1 MAPSNDR
8 AGLLPAVFAVLL
20 TLFAVGGS
28 VGFLAFQG
36 KEQQRFLAA
45 RSVRCSGGA
54 TDACDALRSLCL
66 KRDPDA
72 CVALADA
79 HLAPGPSHDA
89 REAARLLGEACR
101 YRHPRACSRAGR
113 MALEGAETP
122 KDVPEAKKLLEHGC
136 EIGAL
141 EACALRKTIP

>member
-1 MAPSNDR
+1 LAPSKDR
-8 AGLLPAVFAVLL
+8 AGFLPAVISVLL
-20 TLFAVGGS
+20 TLVAVGGS

-54 TDACDALRSLCL
+54 TDACDALRSLCI

-72 CVALADA
+72 CVSLADA
-79 HLAPGPSHDA
+79 HIAQGRNHDP

-101 YRHPRACSRAGR
+101 YRHPAACARAGR
-113 MALEGAETP
+113 MALEGTETP
-122 KDVPEAKKLLEHGC
+122 KDVPEAKKLLDQGC
-136 EIGAL
+136 AIGAK

>member
-8 AGLLPAVFAVLL
+8 AGLLPALGAVLL

-36 KEQQRFLAA
+36 KEQERYLAA
-45 RSVRCSGGA
+45 KSARCGRGA

-66 KRDPDA
+66 KRDPDG

-79 HLAPGPSHDA
+79 HLTAGPSHDA
-89 REAARLLGEACR
+89 REAARLLGEACG
-101 YRHPRACSRAGR
+101 YRHPRACARAGR
-113 MALEGAETP
+113 MALEGGETP
-122 KDVPEAKKLLEHGC
+122 KDPTRAKSLLERGC
-136 EIGAL
+136 QIGEK
-141 EACALRKTIP
+141 EACALGQTLP